1 MANKLNKTGIVS
13 LSTIKPWHV
22 SQSVDAFTGLND
34 YDITLSG
41 SLTVTG
47 SVYINSLTTAS
58 NVNVVTINPITGQ
71 LFSTSSNSFNSVT
84 NVTTSINNNISNY
97 YTSSVNNA
105 YTSSNVVNN
114 YTSSTTTN
122 NLYTSSITNNYYTS
136 SVNNTYTSS
145 TVNNITNLP
154 APSDQ
159 YVQYNSGSIFGASL
173 SFQYVY
179 TSESLQHGNTT
190 RALGNY
196 SHAEGNQ
203 TSASGNYSHAEGG
216 LARATGVYSHAEGQN
231 TLASASGSHAEG
243 STTQATGVY
252 SHAEGGA
259 TLAQAGFSHTEG
271 YGTIVSSSAVGGHA
285 EGYLTTV
292 RGQYAHSEGAATLA
306 IGAYS
311 HVEGLNTT
319 SSINANYAHAE
330 GIGTIADGNYQ
341 HVMGAYNS
349 SNTSPSSFIIGNG
362 TSASTRKNLVFASG
376 SSFQISESLNLS
388 GSFVP
393 QFRNLGSVQVTGVS
407 PGIQTYPSDYNVTF
421 QAAIVATGSKNEI
434 LLPVNPQTGSI
445 IYLQRIPSGTSACK
459 ISGSGTHTINGAA
472 GYTFPTGS
480 YARRM
485 FVFWGSGW
493 YTEPNPI
500 I

>member
-105 YTSSNVVNN
+105 YTSSNVINN

-145 TVNNITNLP
+145 TVNNLTNLP
-154 APSDQ
+154 APSNQ

-196 SHAEGNQ
+196 SHAEGYR
-203 TSASGNYSHAEGG
+203 TLAFGIYAHAEGLSTTSLG
-216 LARATGVYSHAEGQN
+216 DYSHTEGN
-231 TLASASGSHAEG
+231 TTYAGGIGSHAEG
-243 STTQATGVY
+243 LYTSASGDYQHASGMYNIPST
-252 SHAEGGA
+252 SPGA
-259 TLAQAGFSHTEG
+259 T
-271 YGTIVSSSAVGGHA
+271 
-285 EGYLTTV
+285 
-292 RGQYAHSEGAATLA
+292 
-306 IGAYS
+306 
-311 HVEGLNTT
+311 
-319 SSINANYAHAE
+319 
-330 GIGTIADGNYQ
+330 
-341 HVMGAYNS
+341 
-349 SNTSPSSFIIGNG
+349 IIGNG
-362 TSASTRKNLVFASG
+362 SSIRRSNIIYASG
-376 SSFQISESLNLS
+376 STFQTSASLNLS

-393 QFRNLGSVQVTGVS
+393 QYRYLGSVQVTEVS

-421 QAAIVATGSKNEI
+421 QAAIVGTGNKNEI

-445 IYLQRIPSGTSACK
+445 IYLQRIPTGTSACK

>member
-47 SVYINSLTTAS
+47 SVYINFLTTAS

-84 NVTTSINNNISNY
+84 NITTSINNNISNY

-122 NLYTSSITNNYYTS
+122 NLYTSSVTNNYYTS

-145 TVNNITNLP
+145 TVNNLTNLP
-154 APSDQ
+154 APSNQ
-159 YVQYNSGSIFGASL
+159 YVQYNSGSTFGASL
-173 SFQYVY
+173 SFQYIY
-179 TSESLQHGNTT
+179 TSESLQQGNTT
-190 RALGNY
+190 RASGIY
-196 SHAEGNQ
+196 SHAEGKGTLSLGISSHAEGQ
-203 TSASGNYSHAEGG
+203 ETSASGDYSHAEGYSNKALG
-216 LARATGVYSHAEGQN
+216 TGSHAEGILTISSGFYSHAEGSQTTALEQSSHAEGFRSISSGSYSHAEGAVTISKGQFSHAEGLTTMAGGQSSHAEGES
-231 TLASASGSHAEG
+231 TLTEGIGSHAEG
-243 STTQATGVY
+243 LYTTASG
-252 SHAEGGA
+252 
-259 TLAQAGFSHTEG
+259 
-271 YGTIVSSSAVGGHA
+271 
-285 EGYLTTV
+285 
-292 RGQYAHSEGAATLA
+292 
-306 IGAYS
+306 
-311 HVEGLNTT
+311 
-319 SSINANYAHAE
+319 
-330 GIGTIADGNYQ
+330 DYQ
-341 HVMGAYNS
+341 HVSGMYNIPL
-349 SNTSPSSFIIGNG
+349 TSPGATIIGNG
-362 TSASTRKNLVFASG
+362 SSARRSNIIYASG
-376 SSFQISESLNLS
+376 STFQTSASLNLS

-393 QFRNLGSVQVTGVS
+393 QYRYLGSVQVSGVS
-407 PGIQTYPSDYNVTF
+407 PGILTYPSDYNVTF
-421 QAAIVATGSKNEI
+421 LAAATGMGNKNEI
-434 LLPVNPQTGSI
+434 LLPTNPQTGSI
-445 IYLQRIPSGTSACK
+445 IYLQRISTGTAPCR
-459 ISGSGTHTINGAA
+459 ISGSGTHTINGTA